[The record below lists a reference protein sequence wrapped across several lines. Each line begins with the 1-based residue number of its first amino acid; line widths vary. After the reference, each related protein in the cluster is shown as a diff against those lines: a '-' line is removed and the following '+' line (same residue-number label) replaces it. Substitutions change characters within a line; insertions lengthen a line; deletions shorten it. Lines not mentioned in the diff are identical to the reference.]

1 MVEVKQQ
8 YNRSKNKERK
18 KKMDVEIATAVVKWF
33 QQNVKGRGGQARAV

>member
-18 KKMDVEIATAVVKWF
+18 KLDVEMAPAVVQCF
-33 QQNVKGRGGQARAV
+33 QQNVKGRVGPTRAV